1 MLQLRTPILPSEF
14 SKAELKELAQEA
26 KQPEED
32 RTNRKVLLPEE
43 DMRTLR
49 LMQARNRSMYAR
61 QLRQVWNVLW
71 GCGNGQAEVLTINH
85 G

>member
-32 RTNRKVLLPEE
+32 RINREVLLPEE

-49 LMQARNRSMYAR
+49 LMQARNRRMYAR
-61 QLRQVWNVLW
+61 QLQQVWNVP
-71 GCGNGQAEVLTINH
+71 
-85 G
+85 